1 MRIPAVARLDSLQR
15 EVEAAESRRMAE
27 EAAGEAESR
36 RMAAA
41 VADNRRMAAVVGSAF
56 SSPFGQETV
65 TMVPATLS
73 WIACF
78 CGSHSI
84 HNHPIA
90 PTMQTVNAYSTIQM
104 TARRAALP
112 MVGY

>member
-1 MRIPAVARLDSLQR
+1 MRIPVVAPPDSLRR
-15 EVEAAESRRMAE
+15 EVGAAGSHRM
-27 EAAGEAESR
+27 AGEAESR
-36 RMAAA
+36 RMAAV
-41 VADNRRMAAVVGSAF
+41 VAESRRMAAVVGSAF
-56 SSPFGQETV
+56 SSPFCQETV

-73 WIACF
+73 WTACF

-84 HNHPIA
+84 HSHPIA
-90 PTMQTVNAYSTIQM
+90 PTMQIVNAYSTIQM

>member
-1 MRIPAVARLDSLQR
+1 MRTPAVARLDSLQR
-15 EVEAAESRRMAE
+15 EVEAAGSRWM
-27 EAAGEAESR
+27 AGEGAGAGRRRRAEVVGDSR

-41 VADNRRMAAVVGSAF
+41 VGSAF
-56 SSPFGQETV
+56 SSPFSQETV

-84 HNHPIA
+84 HSHPIA
-90 PTMQTVNAYSTIQM
+90 PTMQSVNAYSTIQM

>member
-1 MRIPAVARLDSLQR
+1 MRRPAVARLDSLQR
-15 EVEAAESRRMAE
+15 EVEAAGSRWM
-27 EAAGEAESR
+27 AAGEAESR
-36 RMAAA
+36 RMAEV
-41 VADNRRMAAVVGSAF
+41 VADSRRMAAVVGSAF
-56 SSPFGQETV
+56 SSPFSQETV

-84 HNHPIA
+84 HSHPIA
-90 PTMQTVNAYSTIQM
+90 PTMQSVNAYSTIQM